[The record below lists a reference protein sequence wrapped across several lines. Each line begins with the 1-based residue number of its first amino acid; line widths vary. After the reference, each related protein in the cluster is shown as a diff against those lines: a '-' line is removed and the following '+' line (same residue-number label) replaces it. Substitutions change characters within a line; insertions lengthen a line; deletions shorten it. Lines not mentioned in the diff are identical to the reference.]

1 VAAVFEMGR
10 PEPAA
15 YMARVA
21 GSAAGVAYKE
31 RMLALLELA
40 PGLRVA
46 DVGCGP
52 GTDLAAMAG
61 IVGDDLVVGVDR
73 DPAMR
78 ERARDRGGVVLG
90 GDVHALPF
98 ADSSVD
104 RARTD
109 RVLQHVED
117 PGRAVAELC
126 RVVRPGG
133 RVVMAEPDYETL
145 IIDHSELELPRA
157 YRRFI
162 VERLV
167 RNACVGR
174 QLVRYV
180 EAAGFAATVEVLP
193 AVFRD
198 ARDADAVLGLGRNT
212 GRAVDAGYLTAAQG
226 RAFTEGL
233 SDGSFFAS
241 LSVLLVVGRG

>member
-1 VAAVFEMGR
+1 MATVFEMTR

-21 GSAAGVAYKE
+21 ATAAGAAYKQRLQE
-31 RMLALLELA
+31 LLDLR
-40 PGLRVA
+40 PGLRVV

-52 GTDLAAMAG
+52 GTDLGAMAEAVEPG
-61 IVGDDLVVGVDR
+61 CVLGVDR
-73 DPAMR
+73 DAAMR
-78 ERARDRGGVVLG
+78 GRAKERGLVVG
-90 GDVHALPF
+90 GDVHALPL

-104 RARTD
+104 PARTD
-109 RVLQHVED
+109 RVLQHVAD

-126 RVVRPGG
+126 RAVRPGG

-145 IIDHSELELPRA
+145 IIDHPDLELPRA

-174 QLVRYV
+174 QLARHL
-180 EAAGFAATVEVLP
+180 EAVGFTATVEVWP

-198 ARDADAVLGLGRNT
+198 PRDADAVLGIGRT
-212 GRAVDAGYLTAAQG
+212 TERAVDAGYLTAAQG
-226 RAFTEGL
+226 RAFTDWL

-241 LSVLLVVGRG
+241 VSVLLVAGQG

>member
-1 VAAVFEMGR
+1 MAAAFEMER

-21 GSAAGVAYKE
+21 ESAAGVAYKR

-40 PGLRVA
+40 PDLRVL

-52 GTDLAAMAG
+52 GTDLAAMAALVRDG
-61 IVGDDLVVGVDR
+61 RVVGADR
-73 DPAMR
+73 DPAMLA
-78 ERARDRGGVVLG
+78 RARAHGGVVVG

-104 RARTD
+104 RVRTD
-109 RVLQHVED
+109 RVLQHVVN
-117 PGRAVAELC
+117 PARRVAELC

-145 IIDHSELELPRA
+145 IIDHPDLELPRA

-174 QLVRYV
+174 QLARYV
-180 EAAGFAATVEVLP
+180 EAAGLAAAVEVWP
-193 AVFRD
+193 AVFRH
-198 ARDADAVLGLGRNT
+198 AQDADTVLGLGRNT
-212 GRAVDAGYLTAAQG
+212 ERAVGAGYLTAAQG
-226 RAFTEGL
+226 RAFTEWL

-241 LSVLLVVGRG
+241 VSVLLVVVQR